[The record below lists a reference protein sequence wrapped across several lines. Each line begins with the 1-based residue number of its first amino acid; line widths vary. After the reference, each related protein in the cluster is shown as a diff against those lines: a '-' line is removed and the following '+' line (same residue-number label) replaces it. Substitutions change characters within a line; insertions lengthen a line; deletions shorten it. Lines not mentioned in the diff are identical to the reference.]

1 MKEDRSMSRHRI
13 AERPREVIVG
23 WDPPLQTFFLQV
35 CDSENDD
42 EEEVVLW
49 LGMTSGEIRSVVD
62 LEAALETHAEL
73 THGAVLTPE
82 LRRTLEAE
90 QAVSPPPT
98 PLQQW
103 AIRIFGPRK

>member
-1 MKEDRSMSRHRI
+1 MSRHRI
-13 AERPREVIVG
+13 AEKPRKVIVG

-49 LGMTSGEIRSVVD
+49 LGGISGEIRTVAD
-62 LEAALETHAEL
+62 LEAALSSHAEL
-73 THGAVLTPE
+73 TAGAALTPE

-90 QAVSPPPT
+90 QAASPPPT

-103 AIRIFGPRK
+103 AIRIFGPHK